1 MTESQDVVGVATGI
15 GAAVIA
21 RESLA
26 TGMGAVTPS
35 LRESLPTG
43 IGAGTPSLRAILPP
57 GIGAAVIPR
66 ESLAT
71 GIDEILGRENP
82 PNGPP
87 LLRCY
92 ARRLPPCL
100 AQRNAAGVGDGM
112 KLEWVGEDEDAWEEE
127 EGEGVCKGTI
137 GKKRGCV
144 GKARGLNELLSV
156 SGEERRKGSKR
167 AGEEDKVR
175 DRGEGKVKEG
185 IEKGKEMAREGKV
198 EKEEGGKGKMKKDE
212 RGEGGHESL
221 HACDECGKDFA
232 TWSKLNY
239 HVATHTKPFVCQH
252 CQKGFARKVSLQD
265 HLFVHNPDSPKHPCP
280 HCSSVFRRLRDM
292 RSHAKEKHGED
303 WESRCR
309 VVTVSGGE
317 KESGARIKKV
327 HRGEKGMRAHGGVVG
342 RHGGEKKADFVSGDE
357 GRREEEREDE
367 GKRGEERERDKKGED
382 RDEEERMGEE
392 MQEEARREEERREEA
407 TREEGRRE
415 EARREEERKEEE
427 RREEERK
434 EEERREEERK
444 EAVRREEERKE
455 EARREEERKEAAR
468 REEERKEA
476 ARREEE
482 RKEEARR
489 EEERKEEARGEEERK
504 EAARREEE
512 RKEEARREEERREE
526 ARRQEGEKKTSFV
539 MGKEGRRGEER
550 GGKWR
555 SGGER
560 YDKEG
565 TPVSL
570 SSGEVGVGRAVV
582 PLQGVGSSVGG
593 GRATGGGA
601 SESLDLIF
609 MGPPVALPVMQHPCP
624 SRAPSAWRFLLV
636 ARPRRVA
643 VSARRAPPARDGVL
657 PVARLQRATVFCPS
671 RGGPVAVL
679 PVVPAARFLLPLLLR
694 VQQFGGGGGGGGGG
708 GDAGVAVGGGCTSS
722 APLLCFIT
730 KPAAP
735 PLRLYL
741 PPLAAPTAAAV
752 SARRLVRPA
761 RPRPPHKIAHLA
773 PPPFSALSLLRV
785 QQFGGRG
792 RWCKGEVA
800 APPCLLCF
808 TAAPAPVGG
817 RVE

>member
-239 HVATHTKPFVCQH
+239 HVATHTKPVC
-252 CQKGFARKVSLQD
+252 F
-265 HLFVHNPDSPKHPCP
+265 P
-280 HCSSVFRRLRDM
+280 H
-292 RSHAKEKHGED
+292 
-303 WESRCR
+303 
-309 VVTVSGGE
+309 
-317 KESGARIKKV
+317 
-327 HRGEKGMRAHGGVVG
+327 
-342 RHGGEKKADFVSGDE
+342 
-357 GRREEEREDE
+357 
-367 GKRGEERERDKKGED
+367 
-382 RDEEERMGEE
+382 
-392 MQEEARREEERREEA
+392 
-407 TREEGRRE
+407 
-415 EARREEERKEEE
+415 
-427 RREEERK
+427 
-434 EEERREEERK
+434 
-444 EAVRREEERKE
+444 
-455 EARREEERKEAAR
+455 
-468 REEERKEA
+468 
-476 ARREEE
+476 
-482 RKEEARR
+482 
-489 EEERKEEARGEEERK
+489 
-504 EAARREEE
+504 
-512 RKEEARREEERREE
+512 
-526 ARRQEGEKKTSFV
+526 
-539 MGKEGRRGEER
+539 
-550 GGKWR
+550 
-555 SGGER
+555 
-560 YDKEG
+560 
-565 TPVSL
+565 SL
-570 SSGEVGVGRAVV
+570 SPSL
-582 PLQGVGSSVGG
+582 PLSH
-593 GRATGGGA
+593 
-601 SESLDLIF
+601 SLTLS
-609 MGPPVALPVMQHPCP
+609 LTHSLTHSL
-624 SRAPSAWRFLLV
+624 SRSLTHSLAHSLAPSL
-636 ARPRRVA
+636 
-643 VSARRAPPARDGVL
+643 
-657 PVARLQRATVFCPS
+657 TH
-671 RGGPVAVL
+671 
-679 PVVPAARFLLPLLLR
+679 PLLFALTS
-694 VQQFGGGGGGGGGG
+694 QPH
-708 GDAGVAVGGGCTSS
+708 ASGVAGSTLFLI
-722 APLLCFIT
+722 P
-730 KPAAP
+730 
-735 PLRLYL
+735 
-741 PPLAAPTAAAV
+741 
-752 SARRLVRPA
+752 
-761 RPRPPHKIAHLA
+761 
-773 PPPFSALSLLRV
+773 
-785 QQFGGRG
+785 
-792 RWCKGEVA
+792 
-800 APPCLLCF
+800 
-808 TAAPAPVGG
+808 
-817 RVE
+817 